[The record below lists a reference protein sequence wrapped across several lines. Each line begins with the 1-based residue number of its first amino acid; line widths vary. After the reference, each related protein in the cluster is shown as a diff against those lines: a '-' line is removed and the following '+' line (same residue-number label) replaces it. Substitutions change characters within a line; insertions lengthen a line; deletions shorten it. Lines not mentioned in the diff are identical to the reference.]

1 MTTLTLAAAG
11 QPQSPAHR
19 ALYYGLL
26 AVLGSV
32 AIGIAAQ
39 VQIPFFPVP
48 MTLQTLAVL
57 IVGGAFGARLGAAT
71 VLLYIAEGVA
81 GIPLFAGGK
90 AGLIV
95 LAGPTGGY
103 LCGFVLAAA
112 LVGWLAERGFDRK
125 ASTMLVAT
133 FLGAAIVYIP
143 GIAWLAS
150 WLMQT
155 KAMDA
160 GTAFQAALAGGLYPF
175 ILGDVVKAALA
186 GLAFPAAWTM
196 LKSR

>member
-1 MTTLTLAAAG
+1 MTTSTLAAIG
-11 QPQSPAHR
+11 RPQSPAQR

-26 AVLGSV
+26 AIVGSA
-32 AIGIAAQ
+32 AIGLSAQ
-39 VQIPFFPVP
+39 VQIPFYPVP

-57 IVGGAFGARLGAAT
+57 IVGGALGARLGAAT
-71 VLLYIAEGVA
+71 VLLYIVEGVA

-90 AGLIV
+90 AGLAV

-103 LCGFVLAAA
+103 LWGFVLAAA

-125 ASTMLVAT
+125 GSTMLVAT
-133 FLGAAIVYIP
+133 FLGAAILYVP

-175 ILGDVVKAALA
+175 ILGDIVKAALA

-196 LKSR
+196 LKAR